1 MYENES
7 KSLIYVFS
15 YFVPAKTRFG
25 RPAKKRMKKKYENFW
40 KMFSTVIDCTIM
52 KHLHTKKFYNT
63 VCSLFFFV
71 NVKPVLILNGTY
83 YGVCILYQYYEKIAL
98 NHQLLLLQIT
108 NHMYR
113 KRQLLL
119 LQLIIYRII
128 FNYLLEDIDLD
139 EAFAKK

>member
-1 MYENES
+1 M
-7 KSLIYVFS
+7 
-15 YFVPAKTRFG
+15 
-25 RPAKKRMKKKYENFW
+25 KR
-40 KMFSTVIDCTIM
+40 
-52 KHLHTKKFYNT
+52 LHTKKFYNT

-71 NVKPVLILNGTY
+71 NVKPVLNGTY
-83 YGVCILYQYYEKIAL
+83 YGVCILYYEKIAL

-119 LQLIIYRII
+119 LQLNIYRII